1 MIKQIIHLAVFYI
14 TTTYRERA
22 VFIFNLLMPL
32 IFTFVLAQAN
42 LGPLPGSGPTQWPLT
57 INNEDQGELGTLL
70 SQRLADN
77 PLLSITLDSEAAAAA
92 ALQTG
97 DTAAVLVIPTDFSA
111 RVLAGEPIS
120 LDFRVT
126 GVANEVQIVQAAVE
140 SALME
145 MSGSAAAA
153 QFTVNMAEQ
162 LGRFEGDVAARDHYY
177 QTAFAAAQE
186 QWQTNPPI
194 TFQSQSLTRL
204 EIHEEAVA
212 VGINQ
217 SSPGMMV
224 MFAMFFTIGGASV
237 LVVEREQGTLRRLLV
252 LPLNK
257 FSLLTGKLLGIYI
270 AGVIQIALLILV
282 GAFVL
287 GADWGREPVGLTL
300 LVLYYAFAI
309 TSLGMLMAA
318 LVRTSAQANSLTTV
332 IVMPM
337 AALGGAW
344 WPLDIVPSW
353 MQTFG
358 HLFPTA
364 WAMDGFTDLIT
375 RGLGTADILL
385 EAGVLVLY
393 GVIFMAIGIWRF
405 RYE

>member
-1 MIKQIIHLAVFYI
+1 MIKQIIHLALFYI

-42 LGPLPGSGPTQWPLT
+42 QGPLSGQGPAQWPLT
-57 INNEDQGELGTLL
+57 ISNEDTGNLGDLL
-70 SQRLADN
+70 RQRLAVN
-77 PLLSITLDSEAAAAA
+77 PLLTVNSAAEGEAAA
-92 ALQTG
+92 ALQQG
-97 DTAAVLVIPTDFSA
+97 DTVAVLIIPADFSA
-111 RVLAGEPIS
+111 RIMAGENIS

-126 GVANEVQIVQAAVE
+126 QIANEVQIVQAAVE
-140 SALME
+140 SALTE
-145 MSGSAAAA
+145 MSGSVAAA
-153 QFTVNMAEQ
+153 QFTVNVADQ
-162 LGRFEGDVAARDHYY
+162 LGRFEGDAAARDSYY
-177 QTAFAAAQE
+177 QAAFTAAQE
-186 QWQTNPPI
+186 QWQTNPPV
-194 TFQSQSLTRL
+194 TVQSQNLTRL
-204 EIHEEAVA
+204 EVHEGAIA
-212 VGINQ
+212 DGINQ

-224 MFAMFFTIGGASV
+224 MFAMFFTIGGTSV

-252 LPLNK
+252 FPLNK
-257 FSLLTGKLLGIYI
+257 FSLITGKLLGIYI
-270 AGVIQIALLILV
+270 AGVIQIAILILV

-287 GADWGREPVGLTL
+287 GADWGREPIGLAI
-300 LVLYYAFAI
+300 LVLCYAFAI

-332 IVMPM
+332 IILPM

-344 WPLDIVPSW
+344 WPLDIVPPW